1 MARKP
6 LLHNNTAILTSWIE
20 RRVFLEERCFLV
32 AANYFWLRNIWP
44 PGWRERDYFAL
55 PQHVEAVPHRRQLYA
70 PIFLLPGVVCN
81 KAGLGGRKIGYFP
94 PFLRGREKKHLLL
107 LSSYYFFCLFSSM
120 DSYKRADI
128 KVACTYV
135 RMYVHNYNQLPCM
148 QCYAAVPC
156 MSAEKWFLHPLSSVA
171 ATVNMVTMLSNRDC
185 VACLCLLANFFS
197 GCLTHY
203 VDFSTLETHGE
214 KSAQLSP
221 RSTSSSSSSPE
232 LHWWLRHKLPT
243 KSVYF

>member
-1 MARKP
+1 M
-6 LLHNNTAILTSWIE
+6 E
-20 RRVFLEERCFLV
+20 
-32 AANYFWLRNIWP
+32 
-44 PGWRERDYFAL
+44 RERDYFAL
-55 PQHVEAVPHRRQLYA
+55 PQHVEAVPPRLQLYA

-94 PFLRGREKKHLLL
+94 PFLRGREKKKHLLL

-185 VACLCLLANFFS
+185 VACLFACKLFFRLPYS
-197 GCLTHY
+197 LCRFFDTGNTW
-203 VDFSTLETHGE
+203 GE
-214 KSAQLSP
+214 ECAAI
-221 RSTSSSSSSPE
+221 PE
-232 LHWWLRHKLPT
+232 EYQQQQQP
-243 KSVYF
+243 